1 MEESK
6 NITLTTNEDSDGTE
20 NKIIEFISDDLSDDM
35 NDTNQ
40 EIKIEEIQFN
50 VDSPTTK
57 NVVENNNCSINLDK
71 NSELLDTG
79 RSNRL
84 YKIKK
89 SRIVPKSNKEK
100 LLL

>member
-1 MEESK
+1 
-6 NITLTTNEDSDGTE
+6 
-20 NKIIEFISDDLSDDM
+20 M

-79 RSNRL
+79 RV
-84 YKIKK
+84 K
-89 SRIVPKSNKEK
+89 SLI
-100 LLL
+100 